1 VRRKYSKTCGFDYE
15 MHRETVSNVFVDA
28 CGGFGK
34 LGRCAGACMIDSVV
48 LVSTLCILREV
59 AGRRSCDA
67 RLY

>member
-34 LGRCAGACMIDSVV
+34 LGKCAGACMIDSVV
-48 LVSTLCILREV
+48 LV
-59 AGRRSCDA
+59 GMPFA
-67 RLY
+67 RGLQVGGLVM